1 LASNAVTSDKIS
13 PGAVTNSDISNG
25 AVDNNKI
32 SSLSGSKITTGTVNF
47 NRLPTGTSSS
57 TVAIGNHNHDTRYVR
72 DTGGQFTGSVIFPN
86 GSFSTPGIRL
96 QTTAGIYSAIVNSL
110 QVKAGSLGFRF
121 SGNGNFF
128 GPESDGGPNLG
139 ASGFRWD
146 TVYAVSGSINTSDL
160 REKENIRAIPYG
172 LKEVL
177 SVDPIVYNWAE
188 DLGRSTEDRL
198 GFGAQDVMKVIPE
211 AISVPLNPDHMLGMN
226 SDMMVA
232 VLWQAVKELSGEVA
246 TLKERLGL

>member
-1 LASNAVTSDKIS
+1 M
-13 PGAVTNSDISNG
+13 
-25 AVDNNKI
+25 
-32 SSLSGSKITTGTVNF
+32 
-47 NRLPTGTSSS
+47 
-57 TVAIGNHNHDTRYVR
+57 
-72 DTGGQFTGSVIFPN
+72 
-86 GSFSTPGIRL
+86 
-96 QTTAGIYSAIVNSL
+96 
-110 QVKAGSLGFRF
+110 
-121 SGNGNFF
+121 
-128 GPESDGGPNLG
+128 G